1 MTNKQSANKPMKE
14 QTISWLKEHKLFV
27 VLSIILI
34 PCFPFLMGIAFMF
47 GIVAV
52 FSEAMLTALIEAV
65 ATILGFF
72 GLIFV
77 YALTSIDRRLEMFNI
92 AWFERSK
99 NKEMTPKSSE
109 KILENSAY
117 SKEWN
122 KSVENLNKNKKK
134 LVSNSLI
141 TGFYL
146 ILSLLLAIL
155 ALGFPNEE
163 VVLYLA
169 SFSVVILFV
178 SIFQIFWTIYDLGK
192 DPSKV

>member
-1 MTNKQSANKPMKE
+1 MKE

-34 PCFPFLMGIAFMF
+34 PCFPFLMSIAFMF

-99 NKEMTPKSSE
+99 NFDSS
-109 KILENSAY
+109 LYAR
-117 SKEWN
+117 EWN
-122 KSVENLNKNKKK
+122 KAVENLNKNKKK

-146 ILSLLLAIL
+146 VLSLLLAIL